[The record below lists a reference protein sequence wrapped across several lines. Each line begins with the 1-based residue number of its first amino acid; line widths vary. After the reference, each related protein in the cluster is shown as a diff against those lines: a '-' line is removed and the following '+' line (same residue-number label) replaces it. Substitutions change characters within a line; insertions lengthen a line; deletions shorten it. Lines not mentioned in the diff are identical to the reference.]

1 MKLSLEW
8 LKDHVQTDLSAR
20 EISERFTAAGHAVD
34 GIEEIEGDTVFD
46 LDICTNRPDCMNAR
60 GLARELA
67 AITGDPLTDLA
78 PLLELEETGGQAAEQ
93 IEIQVHEPDLC
104 HRFMARVV
112 NKRPGLS
119 RAARLRRISQPCSRS
134 YPHQRNPK

>member
-8 LKDHVQTDLSAR
+8 LKDHIRTELSAR

-34 GIEEIEGDTVFD
+34 GIEEVEGDTVFD
-46 LDICTNRPDCMNAR
+46 LDICTNRPDCMNTR

-67 AITGDPLTDLA
+67 AITGEPLTDLT
-78 PLLELEETGGQAAEQ
+78 PLLEVKETGGQAAEQ

-112 NKRPGLS
+112 TGVKIGPSPDWLAS
-119 RAARLRRISQPCSRS
+119 RLRRVGLRPL
-134 YPHQRNPK
+134 NNLVD